1 MHYKINNIKV
11 NHFYFLKIKVN
22 LYNEINLE
30 STKNMMQEKLSLKWN
45 IIKYDR
51 NTLNKNIE
59 EVIDARFENGEFML
73 DSSIDDL
80 HDPYLL
86 VDMDKAVARIKKA
99 FDNHEKV
106 IIFWDYD
113 VDWVTSTSILM
124 HFFKKIW
131 LQASY
136 RIPHRVK
143 DGYGM
148 KNYFMDE
155 LALIWVNLVITVDCW
170 TRDIEVVKYAKTLWI
185 DIIITDHHAVPENI
199 PEEAIA
205 VINPKR
211 PDCNYLY
218 KNLAWAWVA
227 FKLMQALAYEYMS
240 KEEARTYIIESIDV
254 AAIWTVADCM
264 RLTGENRIIVME
276 WLKQIK
282 KTRSL
287 WLRKLLEDKLN
298 DDLDG
303 DLFWFLIGPRINAA
317 GRMDSAYKA
326 VNLILNNTDS
336 VYQTLSEIEKL
347 NEERKYLTKEFSSD
361 AINKVSKTDNLLFY
375 ISPAIEHWII
385 WIVAGRVTEQFYK
398 PCICLKDEW
407 DTLVASCRS
416 PEYYSII
423 ETLDKYKDYFL
434 RYWWHKQA
442 AGFSISKD
450 KFSEFK
456 TKIINEV
463 NKKDFSRYKKELKID
478 KVIKLEELGFNFLS
492 KINKY
497 KPFWIWNE
505 KPLFLVENLSPE
517 KIDFIWNGRDHLRFT
532 TKHGF
537 KIFAFYMWD
546 YYEEI
551 KRSKKNV
558 SLVFDLSEDTWNGNK
573 NLMLKVVDIIL
584 E

>member
-1 MHYKINNIKV
+1 
-11 NHFYFLKIKVN
+11 
-22 LYNEINLE
+22 
-30 STKNMMQEKLSLKWN
+30 MQEKLSLKWN
-45 IIKYDR
+45 VIRYDR

-86 VDMDKAVARIKKA
+86 IDMDKAVARIKKA
-99 FDNHEKV
+99 FDNDEKV

-148 KNYFMDE
+148 KSYFMDE
-155 LALIWVNLVITVDCW
+155 LASIGVNLIITVDCW

-199 PEEAIA
+199 PTEAIA

-227 FKLMQALAYEYMS
+227 FKLMQALSYEYMS
-240 KEEARTYIIESIDV
+240 KEEARAYIIESIDI

-298 DDLDG
+298 DDLDW

-361 AINKVSKTDNLLFY
+361 AMNKVSKTDNLLFY

-478 KVIKLEELGFNFLS
+478 KVIKLEELWFNFLS
-492 KINKY
+492 KVNKY

-505 KPLFLVENLSPE
+505 KPLFLVENLTPE

-532 TKHGF
+532 TKHWF

>member
-1 MHYKINNIKV
+1 
-11 NHFYFLKIKVN
+11 
-22 LYNEINLE
+22 
-30 STKNMMQEKLSLKWN
+30 MMQEKLSLKGN
-45 IIKYDR
+45 IIRYDR
-51 NTLNKNIE
+51 NTLEKNIE
-59 EVIDARFENGEFML
+59 EVIDSRFENGEFML

-86 VDMDKAVARIKKA
+86 IDMDKAVARIKKA
-99 FDNHEKV
+99 HDNNEKV
-106 IIFWDYD
+106 IIFGDYD
-113 VDWVTSTSILM
+113 VDGVTSTSILM
-124 HFFKKIW
+124 HFFKKIG

-148 KNYFMDE
+148 KSYFMDE
-155 LALIWVNLVITVDCW
+155 LSQLGVSLIITVDCG
-170 TRDIEVVKYAKTLWI
+170 TRDIEVVKYAKTLGI
-185 DIIITDHHAVPENI
+185 DIIITDHHAVPDII
-199 PEEAIA
+199 PEESIA

-218 KNLAWAWVA
+218 KNLAGAGVA

-240 KEEARTYIIESIDV
+240 KEEARAYIIESIDI
-254 AAIWTVADCM
+254 AAIGTVADCM

-276 WLKQIK
+276 GLKQIK

-287 WLRKLLEDKLN
+287 GLRKLLEDKLN

-303 DLFWFLIGPRINAA
+303 DLFGFLIGPRINAA

-347 NEERKYLTKEFSSD
+347 NEERKYLTKEFSND
-361 AINKVSKTDNLLFY
+361 AINKVNKNDNLLFY
-375 ISPAIEHWII
+375 ISPAIEHGII
-385 WIVAGRVTEQFYK
+385 GIVAGRITEQFYK
-398 PCICLKDEW
+398 PCICLKDEG

-416 PEYYSII
+416 PEYHSII
-423 ETLDKYKDYFL
+423 ETLDNYKDYFL
-434 RYWWHKQA
+434 RFGGHKQA
-442 AGFSISKD
+442 AGFSISKE

-456 TKIINEV
+456 TKIINEL
-463 NKKDFSRYKKELKID
+463 NKKDFSKYKKELKID
-478 KVIKLEELGFNFLS
+478 KVVRLEELGFNFLS
-492 KINKY
+492 KVNKY
-497 KPFWIWNE
+497 KPFGIGNE

-517 KIDFIWNGRDHLRFT
+517 KIDFIGNGRDHLRFT

-537 KIFAFYMWD
+537 KIFAFYMGD

-558 SLVFDLSEDTWNGNK
+558 SLIFDLSEDTWNRNK

>member
-1 MHYKINNIKV
+1 
-11 NHFYFLKIKVN
+11 
-22 LYNEINLE
+22 
-30 STKNMMQEKLSLKWN
+30 MQEKISLKWN
-45 IIKYDR
+45 VIRYDR
-51 NTLNKNIE
+51 NTLEKNIE
-59 EVIDARFENGEFML
+59 EVIDARFENWEFML
-73 DSSIDDL
+73 ESSIDDL

-86 VDMDKAVARIKKA
+86 IDMDKAVARIKIAKEK
-99 FDNHEKV
+99 DEKV

-148 KNYFMDE
+148 KSYFMDE
-155 LALIWVNLVITVDCW
+155 LSLLWVSLVITVDCW

-185 DIIITDHHAVPENI
+185 DIIITDHHAVPDI
-199 PEEAIA
+199 ISEEAIA

-211 PDCNYLY
+211 SDCNYLY

-240 KEEARTYIIESIDV
+240 KEEARAYIIESIDI

-287 WLRKLLEDKLN
+287 WLKKLLEDKLN

-303 DLFWFLIGPRINAA
+303 DLFWFLIWPRINAA

-336 VYQTLSEIEKL
+336 VFKTISEIEKL
-347 NEERKYLTKEFSSD
+347 NEQRKFLTKEFSND

-375 ISPAIEHWII
+375 ISPAIEHGII
-385 WIVAGRVTEQFYK
+385 WIVAGKVSEQFYK

-423 ETLDKYKDYFL
+423 ESLDKYKDYFL
-434 RYWWHKQA
+434 RYGWHKQA

-456 TKIINEV
+456 TKIINEL

-492 KINKY
+492 KINRY
-497 KPFWIWNE
+497 KPFGIWNE
-505 KPLFLVENLSPE
+505 KPLFLVENLE
-517 KIDFIWNGRDHLRFT
+517 IDKMDFIWKWRDHLRFT
-532 TKHGF
+532 TKHWF

-546 YYEEI
+546 YFEEI

-573 NLMLKVVDIIL
+573 NLMLKVVDIVL

>member
-1 MHYKINNIKV
+1 
-11 NHFYFLKIKVN
+11 
-22 LYNEINLE
+22 
-30 STKNMMQEKLSLKWN
+30 MQEKLSLKWN
-45 IIKYDR
+45 IIRYDR
-51 NTLNKNIE
+51 NTLEKNIE
-59 EVIDARFENGEFML
+59 EVIDSRFENWEFML

-86 VDMDKAVARIKKA
+86 IDMDKAVARIKKA
-99 FDNHEKV
+99 HDNNEKV

-148 KNYFMDE
+148 KSYFMDE
-155 LALIWVNLVITVDCW
+155 LSQLWVSLIITVDCW

-185 DIIITDHHAVPENI
+185 DIIITDHHAVPDII

-240 KEEARTYIIESIDV
+240 KEEARAYIIESIDI

-264 RLTGENRIIVME
+264 RLTWENRIIVME

-298 DDLDG
+298 DDLDW
-303 DLFWFLIGPRINAA
+303 DLFWFLIWPRINAA

-347 NEERKYLTKEFSSD
+347 NEERKYLTKEFSND
-361 AINKVSKTDNLLFY
+361 AINKVNKNDNLLFY
-375 ISPAIEHWII
+375 ISPAIEHGII
-385 WIVAGRVTEQFYK
+385 WIVAGRIAEQFYK

-416 PEYYSII
+416 PEYHSII
-423 ETLDKYKDYFL
+423 ETLDNYKDYFL
-434 RYWWHKQA
+434 RFGWHKQA
-442 AGFSISKD
+442 AGFSISKE

-456 TKIINEV
+456 TKIINEL
-463 NKKDFSRYKKELKID
+463 NKKDFSKYKKELKID
-478 KVIKLEELGFNFLS
+478 KVVKLEELWFSFLS
-492 KINKY
+492 KVNKY
-497 KPFWIWNE
+497 KPFGIWNE
-505 KPLFLVENLSPE
+505 KPLFLVENLAPE
-517 KIDFIWNGRDHLRFT
+517 KIDFIWNWRDHLRFT
-532 TKHGF
+532 TKHWF

-558 SLVFDLSEDTWNGNK
+558 SLIFDLSEDTWNGNK

>member
-1 MHYKINNIKV
+1 
-11 NHFYFLKIKVN
+11 
-22 LYNEINLE
+22 
-30 STKNMMQEKLSLKWN
+30 MQEKLSLKWN
-45 IIKYDR
+45 VIKYDR

-86 VDMDKAVARIKKA
+86 IDMDKAVARIKKA
-99 FDNHEKV
+99 FDNDEKV

-148 KNYFMDE
+148 KSYFMDE
-155 LALIWVNLVITVDCW
+155 LSQLWVTLIITVDCW

-199 PEEAIA
+199 PTEAIA

-240 KEEARTYIIESIDV
+240 KEEARAYIIESIDI

-287 WLRKLLEDKLN
+287 GLRKLLEDKLN
-298 DDLDG
+298 DDLDW

-361 AINKVSKTDNLLFY
+361 AMNKVSKTDNLLFY

-478 KVIKLEELGFNFLS
+478 KVIKLEELWFNFLS
-492 KINKY
+492 KVNKY

-505 KPLFLVENLSPE
+505 KPLFLVENLTPE

-532 TKHGF
+532 TKHWF